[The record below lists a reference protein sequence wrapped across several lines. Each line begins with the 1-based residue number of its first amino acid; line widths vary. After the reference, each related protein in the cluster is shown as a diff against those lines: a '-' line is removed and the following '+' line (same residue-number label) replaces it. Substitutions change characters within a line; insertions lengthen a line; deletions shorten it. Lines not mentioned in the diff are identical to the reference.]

1 MKQQNKNRY
10 IVHHAPHSVKGFTLI
25 EFLVASML
33 AMIVIVAASG
43 TYMITRKLNNS
54 AQERISVQQDI
65 RNASVQ
71 IARDAR
77 MAGSFGCFNTGK
89 NGIRNNAFKRIDAQ
103 NAHVKGLVYLD
114 SGTPDST
121 GTVVKD
127 GFGVRVVGN
136 ATLKTAAGFSGLSN
150 PSDGLLFIYG
160 QSATATNAT
169 LMGYAGFS
177 NPSAVSK
184 VTELDRIFF
193 NKEIANGTTSSTT
206 VDDSD
211 VLKRVLENK
220 KGDVILSTCSE
231 IVRIAG
237 INSFENNTLKIQ
249 ETEIRASE
257 KHVGELSLSKLHASL
272 YVLGDINRSGRQWAD
287 EKALLRYDLGADGA
301 WQNPQLLATGI
312 KNMSFSFGYVNDTA
326 ACKNE
331 ITSASNSET
340 FDFFDKPS
348 SNTAATQPPA
358 LVQVRLKYYANKA
371 TGNPSDAKIRDYII
385 NTTVRAGNTCAN
397 RLVKS

>member
-1 MKQQNKNRY
+1 MMKNNKMNRIGRY
-10 IVHHAPHSVKGFTLI
+10 SVAMQGFTLI
-25 EFLVASML
+25 EFLVASVL
-33 AMIVIVAASG
+33 AMIVIMAASG
-43 TYMITRKLNNS
+43 TYLITRRLNHTV
-54 AQERISVQQDI
+54 QQRISTQQDI

-77 MAGSFGCFNTGK
+77 MAGSFGCFNTASTIDGK
-89 NGIRNNAFKRIDAQ
+89 SFDKIEAKNATGVVRSNNTPI
-103 NAHVKGLVYLD
+103 VSLD
-114 SGTPDST
+114 PER
-121 GTVVKD
+121 KD
-127 GFGVRVVGN
+127 GYGVRLIAKEDLRRLQGV
-136 ATLKTAAGFSGLSN
+136 TN

-169 LMGYAGFS
+169 LMDYAGFS